1 MTKRSPFDVVGP
13 AGESPEGPS
22 TRQLRVAEEVRHVLA
37 DLFTRTEFRD
47 PDLYGV
53 SVTVTE
59 VRISPDFRHATVFV
73 TRLGRNDIH
82 ASLPAL
88 KRVSSFLKKRL
99 SQKLRLRTVPDLHF
113 QPDVSMDH
121 AMDVETLLQKPE
133 VQRDLQSG
141 RVSDQED

>member
-1 MTKRSPFDVVGP
+1 MTQRSPFDLVGP
-13 AGESPEGPS
+13 SEENSEGPS

-59 VRISPDFRHATVFV
+59 VRVSPDFRHATVFV
-73 TRLGRNDIH
+73 TRLGRDDIH

-88 KRVSSFLKKRL
+88 KRVASFLKKRL

-113 QPDVSMDH
+113 QPDVSIDH
-121 AMDVETLLQKPE
+121 AMEVEQLLQTPE
-133 VQRDLQSG
+133 VQRDLKPKQS
-141 RVSDQED
+141 SDEED